1 MPTGPLLPSSP
12 PSQLN
17 DRLSLGLHRVWKRM
31 AVRWAGARPGS
42 AALDVCCGS
51 GDVAALLAAA
61 VGPAGH
67 VVGLD
72 FAPAMIERARGKEGG
87 RPAGRALRA
96 AVDWRVGDA
105 TSLPFADASFD
116 AVTIAYG
123 LRNVADP
130 DAALAEAFRVLRPG
144 GRCAV
149 LDFNNVRDNPALDA
163 VQAAALSAFVVPAA
177 QAAGLGPQYEYLRPS
192 IQGWW
197 TGREQEE
204 AAARAGF
211 AGAVHHAIGLGLMG
225 CLVAVKAGVAPKGV

>member
-1 MPTGPLLPSSP
+1 MVDVVHTLSTSFVTGNV
-12 PSQLN
+12 Q
-17 DRLSLGLHRVWKRM
+17 V
-31 AVRWAGARPGS
+31 
-42 AALDVCCGS
+42 
-51 GDVAALLAAA
+51 
-61 VGPAGH
+61 
-67 VVGLD
+67 VVGATDHAETHGAPD
-72 FAPAMIERARGKEGG
+72 FRPCLLLVEFLGVGFEPQRGKAITEFKGAHRLG
-87 RPAGRALRA
+87 RHHVEQGLDETATFIGFVASHLRQ
-96 AVDWRVGDA
+96 AVDV
-105 TSLPFADASFD
+105 
-116 AVTIAYG
+116 
-123 LRNVADP
+123 
-130 DAALAEAFRVLRPG
+130 LAEAFRVLRPG